1 MRKQQGFSTFE
12 LMALAVIAAL
22 SIGWVLNIFKLVG
35 LFDDPINGWLI
46 GRAIGVFFAPLG
58 GVLGWL

>member
-1 MRKQQGFSTFE
+1 MHKQQGFSAFE

-22 SIGWVLNIFKLVG
+22 SIGWVLNIVKIIG
-35 LFDDPINGWLI
+35 LFDGPINGWLI
-46 GRAIGVFFAPLG
+46 GRAIGVFLAPLG